1 MNFRTDLALE
11 RHETITEED
20 KEGINFE
27 SVTECGMKI
36 SRITVKTKRAAEKLG
51 KPEGRYST
59 LEIPFLKDSG
69 DVRSDA
75 IEIFARE
82 VSCLLPEK
90 GTVLVAGLGNKRI
103 TPDALGPECIEKLL
117 ATRHITPEIASSI
130 GFSPLRSVAGIIP
143 GVLGNTGIETAEI
156 LSGITSKIGPSAL
169 IVIDA
174 LAARSTE
181 RLGTTVQ
188 MCDTGV
194 CPGAG
199 VGNKRS
205 RIDEK
210 SMGVPVIAIGVPTVV
225 DGVTMTLDFIEKS
238 GISVDRK
245 TKEDYLRG
253 ERGMMVTPK
262 EIDSV
267 ISRAATFIA
276 MGINKAMQPHIPTE
290 DLFAIMA

>member
-11 RHETITEED
+11 RHEIITDED
-20 KEGINFE
+20 RQGISFE
-27 SVTECGMKI
+27 SFEEGGMKI
-36 SRITVKTKRAAEKLG
+36 SRITVKTKKAAQKLG

-69 DVRSDA
+69 DVRNDA

-82 VSCLLPEK
+82 VSELLPEK

-103 TPDALGPECIEKLL
+103 TPDALGPESIERLL
-117 ATRHITPEIASSI
+117 ATRHITPEIAESI
-130 GFSPLRSVAGIIP
+130 GFSHLRSVAGIIP

-156 LSGITSKIGPSAL
+156 LAGITAKIKPSAL

-188 MCDTGV
+188 MSDTGV
-194 CPGAG
+194 SPGAG
-199 VGNKRS
+199 VGNKRC

-225 DGVTMTLDFIEKS
+225 DGVTMTLDFIEKA
-238 GISVDRK
+238 GICVDGRIR
-245 TKEDYLRG
+245 EDYLRG

-276 MGINKAMQPHIPTE
+276 MGINKAMQPHIPTD

>member
-11 RHETITEED
+11 RHEFITDGD
-20 KEGINFE
+20 KVGINFE
-27 SVTECGMKI
+27 STEECGMKI
-36 SRITVKTKRAAEKLG
+36 SRITVKNRRASEKLG

-59 LEIPFLKDSG
+59 LEIPFLRDSG

-82 VSCLLPEK
+82 VSALLPEK

-103 TPDALGPECIEKLL
+103 TPDALGPECIERLL
-117 ATRHITPEIASSI
+117 ATRHITPEIAESI
-130 GFSPLRSVAGIIP
+130 GFSSLRSVAGIIP

-156 LSGITSKIGPSAL
+156 LSGITAKIRPSAL

-194 CPGAG
+194 SPGAG
-199 VGNKRS
+199 VGNKRC
-205 RIDEK
+205 RIDGK

-225 DGVTMTLDFIEKS
+225 DGVTMTLDFIERA
-238 GISVDRK
+238 GISVDERVK
-245 TKEDYLRG
+245 TEYLKG

>member
-11 RHETITEED
+11 RHEIITDED
-20 KEGINFE
+20 KEGISFE
-27 SVTECGMKI
+27 SFSECGMKI
-36 SRITVKTKRAAEKLG
+36 SRITVKTERAAQKLG
-51 KPEGRYST
+51 KDMGRYST

-69 DVRSDA
+69 DVRGDA

-82 VSCLLPEK
+82 ISALIPER

-117 ATRHITPEIASSI
+117 ATRHITPEIAEAI
-130 GFSPLRSVAGIIP
+130 GFSSLRSVAGIVP

-156 LSGITSKIGPSAL
+156 LSGITAKINPSAL

-188 MCDTGV
+188 MSDTGV
-194 CPGAG
+194 SPGAG
-199 VGNKRS
+199 VGNKRC

-238 GISVDRK
+238 GISVDKRI
-245 TKEDYLRG
+245 KEEYLRG

-276 MGINKAMQPHIPTE
+276 MGINKAMQPHIPTD

>member
-11 RHETITEED
+11 RHEIITDEE
-20 KEGINFE
+20 KEGISFE
-27 SVTECGMKI
+27 SFSEGGMKI
-36 SRITVKTKRAAEKLG
+36 SRITVKTKAASEKLG
-51 KPEGRYST
+51 KPAGRYST
-59 LEIPFLKDSG
+59 MEIPFLKDSG
-69 DVRSDA
+69 DVRNDA

-82 VSCLLPEK
+82 VSYLLPEK

-103 TPDALGPECIEKLL
+103 TPDALGPECVERLL
-117 ATRHITPEIASSI
+117 ATRHITPEIAEAI
-130 GFSPLRSVAGIIP
+130 GFSHLRSVAGIIP

-156 LSGITSKIGPSAL
+156 LGGITAKIKPSAL

-188 MCDTGV
+188 MSDTGV
-194 CPGAG
+194 SPGAG
-199 VGNKRS
+199 VGNKRC
-205 RIDEK
+205 RIDK
-210 SMGVPVIAIGVPTVV
+210 NSVGVPVIAIGVPTVV

-238 GISVDRK
+238 GISVDNK
-245 TKEDYLRG
+245 IKEDYLKG

-276 MGINKAMQPHIPTE
+276 MGINKAMQPHIPTD